1 MRIRL
6 ILGSVALFV
15 FTAIVSVRLGAFQP
29 ESKRVVPMN
38 SVCATFAQD
47 EVKSVD
53 AIEDAAF
60 AETMGALREG
70 SAQIVLC
77 NGNDIAGAVKSSG
90 ESFRMP
96 EEPVPSIVAGP
107 SNPVWVAAYFGT
119 DGSVPP
125 AYKVRPVEI
134 TAKTIRVA
142 YERVESPGRSCDLH
156 AYVIWAPIGPISAG
170 SYTLE
175 LFDVAA
181 DSIIATRPW
190 QVNQ

>member
-38 SVCATFAQD
+38 SVYATFMQE

-53 AIEDAAF
+53 AIEDAGF
-60 AETMGALREG
+60 VDTMSVLREG
-70 SAQIVLC
+70 AAQIVLC
-77 NGNDIAGAVKSSG
+77 TGNDIAGAVKSSG

-96 EEPVPSIVAGP
+96 EEPAPSIVAGP
-107 SNPVWVAAYFGT
+107 SNQVWVAAYFGT

-125 AYKVRPVEI
+125 AYDVRAVEI
-134 TAKTIRVA
+134 TGKT
-142 YERVESPGRSCDLH
+142 
-156 AYVIWAPIGPISAG
+156 
-170 SYTLE
+170 
-175 LFDVAA
+175 
-181 DSIIATRPW
+181 
-190 QVNQ
+190 

>member
-6 ILGSVALFV
+6 IAGSVALLV

-60 AETMGALREG
+60 AETMGALRER

-77 NGNDIAGAVKSSG
+77 NGNDIAAAVKSSG

-96 EEPVPSIVAGP
+96 EEPAPSIVAGP

-125 AYKVRPVEI
+125 AYKVRAVEI
-134 TAKTIRVA
+134 TGKSIRVA